1 MFSNLILYSTNYSLQ
16 FLQDVCSNV
25 MNSTLTNRS
34 KGTWIPTSI
43 PTSCQ
48 LGSSDGV
55 AASNVSIKSR
65 ALISRNSA
73 SLDTRFELICNWSDS
88 NIIGEN
94 RNFLEEIAE
103 LNRYSSFRKIK
114 KSLQIF
120 TNSRIFFFLFILS
133 FCKKFIIFICNCVI
147 FIFNTFNN
155 FEYNYFL

>member
-48 LGSSDGV
+48 LGSSDGI

-94 RNFLEEIAE
+94 RNFLEEIFDILRPE
-103 LNRYSSFRKIK
+103 KLK
-114 KSLQIF
+114 KACNFL
-120 TNSRIFFFLFILS
+120 TNSRIFFSYLFCHFAKNLLYLYAT
-133 FCKKFIIFICNCVI
+133 V
-147 FIFNTFNN
+147 
-155 FEYNYFL
+155 